1 MNERISV
8 TVALSVTVDPK
19 SWYSRFHA
27 DPGIDIP
34 DRMLSHLR
42 MLPGIQETGGNVE
55 LRRLI
60 RRGSRHCRQSPQ
72 HRGVMRN
79 SMNKPANTTLALL
92 RSNRINTD
100 HLRRLC
106 RYLRTAAYTMPRMLL
121 TLDRRI
127 PTEPSAD
134 FL

>member
-27 DPGIDIP
+27 DPGIDVP

-42 MLPGIQETGGNVE
+42 TLPGIRETGGKVE

-60 RRGSRHCRQSPQ
+60 RRGSRCCRQSAQ
-72 HRGVMRN
+72 HRGVGE
-79 SMNKPANTTLALL
+79 NTMHKWALKTLTLPQMARL
-92 RSNRINTD
+92 SAG
-100 HLRRLC
+100 HLRPWC
-106 RYLRTAAYTMPRMLL
+106 RHISATMQ
-121 TLDRRI
+121 TLPPMFPDRRI
-127 PTEPSAD
+127 PNEPSAD